1 MSEKEKDKRAE
12 EQALFMTWLTSLSDK
27 DWESF
32 RDNITYFQNTLSALP
47 VAVAMIMD
55 LEVTLQEIDKGY
67 TRLRAKES
75 REGYDLE
82 AVSTANASKWEGH
95 LHRLRNKKLH

>member
-32 RDNITYFQNTLSALP
+32 RDNITYFQDTLSALP

-55 LEVTLQEIDKGY
+55 LEVTLQEIDRGY
-67 TRLRAKES
+67 GRLRAKENS
-75 REGYDLE
+75 QKYDLE
-82 AVSTANASKWEGH
+82 AVSTANASKWESH
-95 LHRLRNKKLH
+95 LHRIRNKKLH